1 VFVLLYVIC
10 VWICLHESL
19 LRGTGDEV
27 VWIFVFVL
35 RFLVERVRLKRDGVV
50 CWWCVDSCVC

>member
-1 VFVLLYVIC
+1 MFVLLDVIC
-10 VWICLHESL
+10 VRVCLHESL

-27 VWIFVFVL
+27 VRIFVSVL

-50 CWWCVDSCVC
+50 CLCCVDSCMC